1 MLNFTLEHLN
11 HTKNRITITLVQIG
25 TNCFVDFCVSIIH
38 LKKVCCVKNLSIFVF
53 FFLNLCVSHNA
64 AFINFIHLICCT
76 CHVCDDAKNFLSNLL
91 RGLSALQQH
100 LSPPQI
106 WLSIS
111 CRVFDGYL
119 LSMLESDTLFH
130 SRTPLCVGNV
140 SSLTKYYRS
149 GTLASFPDWD

>member
-1 MLNFTLEHLN
+1 MY
-11 HTKNRITITLVQIG
+11 V
-25 TNCFVDFCVSIIH
+25 II
-38 LKKVCCVKNLSIFVF
+38 K
-53 FFLNLCVSHNA
+53 SHNA

-76 CHVCDDAKNFLSNLL
+76 CHVYDIANNCLSNLL
-91 RGLSALQQH
+91 RDLSALQQH

-119 LSMLESDTLFH
+119 LSMPESDTLFH

-140 SSLTKYYRS
+140 SSLTEYNIEWN
-149 GTLASFPDWD
+149 LSFVPRLGPAILLFIVSLWRLKCMSII